1 MKLTALLAAGA
12 FMAPLPSFA
21 ANTPGQNALF
31 GIIGGNVHCALQ
43 RVGVTGEDLSEQL
56 RIVGGKVARDL
67 QLTPFS
73 EEDMRQVMPIYE
85 KAVQS
90 CPRVSLPDA

>member
-1 MKLTALLAAGA
+1 MKLTALLVAGA
-12 FMAPLPSFA
+12 FVAPLPSFA

-56 RIVGGKVARDL
+56 RIVGGKVAQDL
-67 QLTPFS
+67 QQTTFS
-73 EEDMRQVMPIYE
+73 SDELSDMMPIVNS
-85 KAVQS
+85 A
-90 CPRVSLPDA
+90 